1 MGFANVY
8 YGLADHAVQ
17 RAMESIKTKKSLALT
32 RSMAYHP
39 EVQHSVA
46 EMLIELSG
54 IGPHVEKAAQDW
66 SDNTDPSRV
75 GALLVGVMAAKHHA
89 VHSAWSV
96 VDRAFELAGGMGI
109 FKSSGWER
117 ILRDARLGRIHPANS
132 FLTHELIAKLSLGIN
147 PDEQPRW
154 G

>member
-1 MGFANVY
+1 MTIGAPLTVQQFALPFDQVFD
-8 YGLADHAVQ
+8 G
-17 RAMESIKTKKSLALT
+17 
-32 RSMAYHP
+32 
-39 EVQHSVA
+39 
-46 EMLIELSG
+46 
-54 IGPHVEKAAQDW
+54 
-66 SDNTDPSRV
+66 
-75 GALLVGVMAAKHHA
+75 LVGVLAAKHHA